1 MPLPADSPR
10 AQILDEA
17 KGLILGDRNAQ
28 YGPPTQDFER
38 SAQILNAQGYRG
50 PGGRLIEMHDVA
62 LMVIAIKLSR
72 LVWTPGK
79 RDSWAD
85 IAGYVGC
92 GWECVVEEEKARAK
106 PKEKHHLIWPLR
118 WLGRRPSK

>member
-1 MPLPADSPR
+1 MPLPSDSPR

-38 SAQILNAQGYRG
+38 SAAILNAQGYTG
-50 PGGRLIEMHDVA
+50 PGGRPIAMHDVA
-62 LMVIAIKLSR
+62 LIVIAIKLSR

-92 GWECVVEEEKARAK
+92 GWECVVAEEAKAEK
-106 PKEKHHLIWPLR
+106 PKHHLIWPLR
-118 WLGRRPSK
+118 WLGRRIK

>member
-1 MPLPADSPR
+1 MSLPEDSPR
-10 AQILDEA
+10 AEILNEA

-28 YGPPTQDFER
+28 YGQPTQDFER
-38 SAQILNAQGYRG
+38 SAAILNAQGYSG
-50 PGGRLIEMHDVA
+50 PGGRPIVMHDVA
-62 LMVIAIKLSR
+62 LIVIAIKLSR

-92 GWECVVEEEKARAK
+92 GWECVVEEEKTRAA
-106 PKEKHHLIWPLR
+106 ETVRI
-118 WLGRRPSK
+118 RRYERGSH